1 MIFKAGECLVVVKE
15 QYLTPIYLLI
25 AAGVVWGAFN
35 QWPAR
40 EYIVPAG
47 VLFVINGVWLV
58 VMTVRETPRE

>member
-1 MIFKAGECLVVVKE
+1 MSRARVFV
-15 QYLTPIYLLI
+15 IYVAVDLLI

-35 QWPAR
+35 RWPAR